1 MKLAQLPNAITLSR
15 IALVPVMIVALND
28 HDYRL
33 ALVLFVVAGL
43 SDGLDGFLAK
53 RFHLQ
58 SRLGGILDPVADKIL
73 LVSAYVMLTV
83 LGQIPFWLM
92 LTVAFRDLLI
102 VGGYVVYT
110 VHSGPV
116 QMRPSALSKLNTVVQ
131 LTLVALILAQQSF
144 GFAAPLA
151 VETLIG
157 LVAVTTVASGAHYL
171 WTWGVMHDIAPARN
185 DTAGGAVPARRRGR
199 RQT

>member
-15 IALVPVMIVALND
+15 IALVPVMILALKD
-28 HDYRL
+28 YDYRL
-33 ALVLFVVAGL
+33 ALVLFVVAGV

-58 SRLGGILDPVADKIL
+58 SRLGGILDPAADKIL
-73 LVSAYVMLTV
+73 LISAYVMLTV
-83 LGQIPFWLM
+83 LEHIPFWLM

-110 VHSGPV
+110 AHIGPV
-116 QMRPSALSKLNTVVQ
+116 HMRPSGLSKLNTVVQ
-131 LTLVALILAQQSF
+131 LTLITLILAQQSF
-144 GFAAPLA
+144 GFALPLL
-151 VETLIG
+151 VEAFVW
-157 LVAVTTVASGAHYL
+157 LVTATTVASGAHYL
-171 WTWGVMHDIAPARN
+171 WTWGVMHDIEPERGA
-185 DTAGGAVPARRRGR
+185 TADDGGGRRRRR

>member
-15 IALVPVMIVALND
+15 IALVPVMIVALNN

-58 SRLGGILDPVADKIL
+58 SRLGGILDPAADKIL

-83 LGQIPFWLM
+83 LGHIPFWLM

-110 VHSGPV
+110 AHSGPV

-131 LTLVALILAQQSF
+131 LTLVALILAQQSL
-144 GFAAPLA
+144 GFTAPFA

-157 LVAVTTVASGAHYL
+157 LVAVTTLASGAHYL
-171 WTWGVMHDIAPARN
+171 WTWGVMHDIEPAAGENAP
-185 DTAGGAVPARRRGR
+185 VRRRGR
-199 RQT
+199 RKA